1 MLILLATNESNT
13 LPVYAGEIKEILLP
27 KEMINA
33 KWEVQ
38 SPSGNKRLLIPDYN
52 REKIIIDQ
60 TNELGSY
67 EVYGNDELVTAFS
80 TMLEK
85 KERPIR
91 RIPGQTLVDIFGNN
105 QAQYIEPREKIAD
118 TLIEIRYGKAL
129 WRHFLIAAIIL
140 ILAEMII
147 GKPNL
152 LAMKSDRK

>member
-1 MLILLATNESNT
+1 
-13 LPVYAGEIKEILLP
+13 
-27 KEMINA
+27 
-33 KWEVQ
+33 
-38 SPSGNKRLLIPDYN
+38 LIPDYN

-80 TMLEK
+80 TMLDP

-91 RIPGQTLVDIFGNN
+91 RIPGQTLVDIFGKN

-140 ILAEMII
+140 ILGEMII

-152 LAMKSDRK
+152 LAMKSDSK